1 MMGARYLLFTWREL
15 DLVIFLVLTRNKYYL
30 EENRVQRLLGFK
42 EAGLSLPSLKK
53 AQIEKREYS

>member
-1 MMGARYLLFTWREL
+1 MFTWREQG
-15 DLVIFLVLTRNKYYL
+15 LVIFLVLTRNKYYL

-42 EAGLSLPSLKK
+42 EAGLSLHSLKK